1 MEKYRRDKKGNKNN
15 VEIKCGDLDLQH
27 AIGEY
32 LESQRENNKENE
44 SDLIGE
50 DNPADWD
57 PTSK

>member
-1 MEKYRRDKKGNKNN
+1 MEKYRWDKKGNNA
-15 VEIKCGDLDLQH
+15 EIDLQH

-50 DNPADWD
+50 NNPAD
-57 PTSK
+57 PRCK